1 MRIFKKFLSCL
12 LCAAM
17 IVTALPAAAAADT
30 ASSGTK
36 SIDNG
41 YIKVQVSEK
50 NGGFAVNTVQ
60 GDLVKKS
67 DNNKKLLFHNDE
79 YDTSFISYRVEF
91 ADGTTE
97 DYIFGGKYG
106 GLFDKSRKGV
116 SVTQKQANGDII
128 AAWGTGDL
136 TFTQTITLANTSSDQ
151 HGMVSVQLAVQN
163 EGSAKVSVKARIL
176 LDTYLGSKDYGY
188 YQVLDKNNVTNLVTT
203 EQIID
208 GKGALSVPQNF
219 YAVDDA
225 ANPGI
230 VAYSVSN
237 LSDLPYQVALGHWNN
252 LAASLFD
259 FTPSTIDF
267 TKDQNDY
274 LTSDSAYALYYDMGD
289 VAATDGS
296 ASLVSYYGVY
306 SNSTVSSDQNVSINA
321 TAPLRLELNDEKTAF
336 KRLDQTGA
344 ADFTIDAIYEN
355 LNVTGA
361 KKYDQIK
368 LVVQSTSNLRSLDD
382 NGQVF
387 DRQQFD
393 TYDPFVA
400 STNTNVKVGDIL
412 NKKLYFKAKL
422 SNEAAYE
429 RITISVYDVSSKSE
443 LTDENRLGVKEIYI
457 LLPGTDGNIPKV
469 AFASMTPDTVY
480 FEGTRHL
487 FVTVTNPAMLTN
499 RANWNLYAYNS
510 ADSSVRIE
518 IPHSNI
524 SMNDNVMDVTL
535 DDTMKTATGSW
546 YLQLEWTA
554 DAVKAGIATKAE
566 AQTSSQL
573 KFSVSDNTKY
583 KNDSYGVLAIVKK
596 DYGGKK
602 PTEYTIESFMNE
614 EAYERYLKEDGTGEY
629 TLSTLIEFKGAFV
642 KSKYKLDSDGKTK
655 VGTYFTAV
663 STKELDTNTRE
674 YKTENCVTINGC
686 MDFEGGTLSVYYEDY
701 DNTSLSKCLDSA
713 ICVEFDGELLTS
725 DARTSIWSGNAGFT
739 KIEQGE
745 DYALRPYDK
754 DGNRKDEE
762 SFSSETISLIWP
774 SVYGTA
780 QTLAGMIFKMAYG
793 ELGVMYNDDGSEIG
807 RVLSFT
813 AQLDLSFT
821 GHDKGNSDEGTETT
835 TYWSKLKDIWKY
847 YRTGDSVYT
856 YTSLG
861 GGKNDA
867 YSFHLVDEDKAND
880 EESKATASVM
890 VQDILFGCG
899 EGFVGV
905 HFKVD
910 IGLKNYVSG
919 MSNIAGSLEVNT
931 VHNWSVGLEGKMKL
945 ASIQLEAKLKFKSR
959 NNIPVPDD
967 IYFYVDGFE
976 PGLNIDGFGVV
987 WITGGGGGISNLYD
1001 TIYSTGGTP
1010 PLKLIL
1016 SLAFSIVQTLDG
1028 TATVTASASNLTLEA
1043 KDLKVFGEIPAINYI
1058 SLGLTWKPN
1067 MDIRASMNL
1076 HLYGGV
1082 ISGAG
1087 YIVLTNDDVDDD
1099 GLKEWFYEMYAQASL
1114 QVPESIPA
1122 VGGKTIGGANLGLNT
1137 EKIWGGLNVLSID
1150 LGIVYYWGESSVDF
1164 FTGDS
1169 TKVQPTFPDL
1179 LQLNGINENGDVPV
1193 YYDEENDRTLYA
1205 HVGSNLSDPVEAV
1218 TLATDGTKI
1227 DTAEADSANLA
1238 ETDSASLSETDSI
1251 SLMSGGSLQTSAD
1264 YTLHKFNLGEYRATS
1279 TYYAS
1284 TNSASMVQVEYD
1296 ASSKAEAEAIAK
1308 RIKINSVYDASQ
1320 GKISDSEA
1328 TAYPLKYL
1336 EGTNITNGSAEAN
1349 AANAN
1354 VSYNAA
1360 TKKGILAFTVTDS
1373 KYFDTDWYIYSGA
1386 ASATGGAVNSKV
1398 TFYNVQSLPKIT
1410 SVEYTKNA
1418 RKDPIYT
1425 DTLTFKGENLTE
1437 IDDIKFYLVSS
1448 NDPKETG
1455 YLLDQWEDG
1464 ISDYDDNDME
1474 EWWERFPDD
1483 LPSGDYY
1490 VKAVYS
1496 VEDELYDVCYSTDTV
1511 SYTNPNMPAT
1521 ITAGTAASAGDLKL
1535 GVTLNDKNA
1544 ENIDGYMVSVYN
1556 ADGTATNV
1564 TDMPFEKA
1572 AEGNTYI
1579 EIGGS
1584 YSGSSNRVD
1593 NEDGTVKSQD
1603 VNTYGLTEGTQ
1614 YKLVITPYK
1623 LIDSQY
1629 CVYNETSGKDE
1640 LVSDGE
1646 NDSVIY
1652 GKEVT
1657 TNAVTLAAQTTPQ
1670 VSFAADKIGI
1680 SVAGKSGLKDAN
1692 GDTKSDDKVL
1702 TFASDEIKLTARA
1715 AGGEALTGTWS
1726 LDGAES
1732 EDTDTDGTA
1741 LSDSKY
1747 GHYGT
1752 FDSQT
1757 SVSIPL
1763 KNLTDG
1769 RHKLTVSGKDADGDG
1784 FRAEYVFAVDTE
1796 APRLMIASPVNG
1808 TPTDADGV
1816 LTISGVTDEDAL
1828 LTVVVGTTTVIDGKT
1843 ISEIPGAAIDKE
1855 GNFSFSINA
1864 PWASIWLEKDITIS
1878 AKDVLGNKTETTAT
1892 IASGLTQD
1900 LKSVLIKVDGASDED
1915 GNIEGN
1921 ATATQT
1927 KKLSLVGK
1935 NSAGNEMMLDSDY
1948 VLWECMAV
1956 EGAASV
1962 TSDGT
1967 LTIGEGAQGI
1977 VTGKYEVSSGAY
1989 MTYTLCFGADI
2000 SNSFVYAGG
2009 EGGSVIGS
2017 GYYRQGEKV
2026 SLTASSNIGYKFKSW
2041 KIVSGLADESAL
2053 STTSSEK
2060 TTFTMPEGNVLLQ
2073 AEYDWIGLPKET
2085 TPEAEFEAA
2094 GDSGGKLTNVEPGM
2108 KYSLDGGKDWI
2119 DITDTSVEISDI
2131 STSHGIIVK
2140 KSGNGTTTADSD
2152 VQTITV
2158 TKAAAPQSPRA
2169 EDCTTSKNNNGKII
2183 GVSTKMQ
2190 YKSADE
2196 RTWNDCAGE
2205 TVEGLVPGDYQV
2217 RLKPSGSV
2225 LASDAVTVTIDKY
2238 VPGAKEPAVK
2248 EVESVDAG
2256 KDDLVIV
2263 DPATGKA
2270 TKKAAFSDSEAAPIG
2285 KDNEILTVKSGD
2297 LPFCY
2302 DEYGQKVFVPFS
2314 AEKDG
2319 KIVFIAPKD
2328 GKYYFTENSVS
2339 FKDMAG
2345 HWAQDEVDFT
2355 AAREI
2360 FNGIGDDNF
2369 GPNSSMTRA
2378 MFVTVLW
2385 RMSGK
2390 PSVADI
2396 SKAKSFT
2403 DIDSSAW
2410 YAEAVAWGS
2419 ANGIVNGVSDSE
2431 FAPNNLVTREQMCTL
2446 LSRFLKYKDIS
2457 LKSTAEAIEFTDKAQ
2472 ISSWAEDAVTLCQQA
2487 GLITGYPDGS
2497 FKPKGN
2503 AARAENAAVFERM
2516 IKTVLEQAE
2525 GSQLLS
2531 TEKAE

>member
-17 IVTALPAAAAADT
+17 IVTAMPAAAMANT
-30 ASSGTK
+30 VSSGVK

-41 YIKVQVSEK
+41 YIKVQVSDK

-60 GDLVKKS
+60 GDLIKKS

-79 YDTSFISYRVEF
+79 YDTSFISYRVKF
-91 ADGTTE
+91 ADDTTE

-116 SVTQKQANGDII
+116 SVTQKQENGDII
-128 AAWGTGDL
+128 ATWGTGDL

-163 EGSAKVSVKARIL
+163 EGTAKVSVKARIL

-208 GKGALSVPQNF
+208 GNGALSIPQNF
-219 YAVDDA
+219 YAVDDT

-259 FTPSTIDF
+259 FAPSTVDF

-289 VAATDGS
+289 VAAADGS

-344 ADFTIDAIYEN
+344 ADFSVDAIYEN

-400 STNTNVKVGDIL
+400 STNTNVNVGDVL

-429 RITISVYDVSSKSE
+429 RITISVYDVSSKSD

-469 AFASMTPDTVY
+469 AFTSMTPDTVY

-510 ADSSVRIE
+510 ADNSVRIE

-554 DAVKAGIATKAE
+554 DAVKAGIVSKAA

-573 KFSVSDNTKY
+573 MFSVSDNTKY

-602 PTEYTIESFMNE
+602 AAEYTIESFIDE
-614 EAYERYLKEDGTGEY
+614 EAYEKYLKADGTGEY

-642 KSKYKLDSDGKTK
+642 KSKYKTDSDGKTK
-655 VGTYFTAV
+655 VGTYYTAV
-663 STKELDTNTRE
+663 STKELDTSTRE

-686 MDFEGGTLSVYYEDY
+686 MDFEGGTLSVYYDDY
-701 DNTSLSKCLDSA
+701 DNTSLSKCLKSA

-725 DARTSIWSGNAGFT
+725 DARTSIWSGNAAFT

-793 ELGVMYNDDGSEIG
+793 ELGVMYNDDGSELG

-821 GHDKGNSDEGTETT
+821 GHDKNTSDEGTETT
-835 TYWSKLKDIWKY
+835 TYWSKLKEIWKY

-861 GGKNDA
+861 GGYNDA

-931 VHNWSVGLEGKMKL
+931 VHNWSVGLQGKMKL

-1043 KDLKVFGEIPAINYI
+1043 KDLKVFGEIPAINYV

-1067 MDIRASMNL
+1067 MDIRASMNV
-1076 HLYGGV
+1076 HLYGG
-1082 ISGAG
+1082 IITGAG
-1087 YIVLTNDDVDDD
+1087 YIVLTYDDIYDC
-1099 GLKEWFYEMYAQASL
+1099 GINEWFFEMYAQASL
-1114 QVPESIPA
+1114 QVPDSIPA
-1122 VGGKTIGGANLGLNT
+1122 IGGKTIAGANLGLNS
-1137 EKIWGGLNVLSID
+1137 EKLWGGLSILSID
-1150 LGIVYYWGESSVDF
+1150 LGVVYYWGESNVKF

-1169 TKVQPTFPDL
+1169 SKVTPTFPAL
-1179 LQLNGINENGDVPV
+1179 LELNGINENGDIPV

-1218 TLATDGTKI
+1218 TLAADGSRI
-1227 DTAEADSANLA
+1227 DTAESDSAGLA
-1238 ETDSASLSETDSI
+1238 ESDSASLMSEK
-1251 SLMSGGSLQTSAD
+1251 SLNTSVD
-1264 YTLHKFNLGEYRATS
+1264 FTLHKFNLGKYSENNN
-1279 TYYAS
+1279 AS
-1284 TNSASMVQVEYD
+1284 IVQVEYD
-1296 ASSKAEAEAIAK
+1296 AASKDEAEAIAK
-1308 RIKINSVYDASQ
+1308 RIKINSVYDRANM
-1320 GKISDSEA
+1320 KISDSEA
-1328 TAYPLKYL
+1328 TSYPLKYL
-1336 EGTNITNGSAEAN
+1336 EGTNVTNGSTEAN

-1354 VSYNAA
+1354 VSYNSA
-1360 TKKGILAFTVTDS
+1360 TGKGILAFTMTNSQDFG
-1373 KYFDTDWYIYSGA
+1373 KDWYICSGT
-1386 ASATGGAVNSKV
+1386 ASTDGKPVNTTV

-1410 SVEYTKNA
+1410 SVKYVKDAYTE
-1418 RKDPIYT
+1418 
-1425 DTLTFKGENLTE
+1425 DTPYPDKLSFEGTNLDKLDS
-1437 IDDIKFYLVSS
+1437 INFYLVTNP
-1448 NDPKETG
+1448 NDPTETG
-1455 YLLDQWEDG
+1455 YLLNHRIADRDIEPDG
-1464 ISDYDDNDME
+1464 EVWSS
-1474 EWWERFPDD
+1474 RFLDE

-1490 VKAVYS
+1490 IKAVYS
-1496 VEDELYDVCYSTDTV
+1496 VEDELYDVCCSKTPVHYD
-1511 SYTNPNMPAT
+1511 NPNMPDNIAT
-1521 ITAGTAASAGDLKL
+1521 TGDSKSVGDLKL
-1535 GVTLNDKNA
+1535 GVTLDDANA
-1544 ENIDGYMVSVYN
+1544 KNIDGYMVSVYN
-1556 ADGTATNV
+1556 ADGTATDV
-1564 TDMPFEKA
+1564 TDMSFEKA
-1572 AEGNTYI
+1572 SVGNTYI

-1584 YSGSSNRVD
+1584 YAGSSDRVD
-1593 NEDGTVKSQD
+1593 NEDGTVKSQI
-1603 VNTYGLTEGTQ
+1603 VNTYGLTAGKQ
-1614 YKLVITPYK
+1614 YKLIITPYK
-1623 LIDSQY
+1623 LIDSKY
-1629 CVYNETSGKDE
+1629 RDDTSRN

-1646 NDSVIY
+1646 YDSVIY
-1652 GKEVT
+1652 GKEIT
-1657 TNAVTLAAQTTPQ
+1657 TNAVTLKEQTTPK
-1670 VSFAADKIGI
+1670 VSFSADKIGI
-1680 SVAGKSGLKDAN
+1680 SIAGKSGLKDAN
-1692 GDTKSDDKVL
+1692 GDTKSDDKII
-1702 TFASDEIKLTARA
+1702 TFASGEIKLTASA

-1726 LDGAES
+1726 LDGAGS
-1732 EDTDTDGTA
+1732 DDIDTEGIS
-1741 LSDSKY
+1741 LSDSRY

-1752 FDSQT
+1752 FNSKT

-1763 KNLTDG
+1763 KKLTDG

-1784 FRAEYVFAVDTE
+1784 FLAEYVFAVDTE
-1796 APRLMIASPVNG
+1796 APRLMISSPVNG
-1808 TPTDADGV
+1808 TPTDADGG

-1828 LTVVVGTTTVIDGKT
+1828 LTVVVGSTTVVDSKT

-1855 GNFSFSINA
+1855 GNFSFKINA
-1864 PWASIWLEKDITIS
+1864 PWASVWLEKDISIS
-1878 AKDVLGNKTETTAT
+1878 AKDVIGNKTETAAT

-1900 LKSVLIKVDGASDED
+1900 LKSVLINVDGTSDYD

-1921 ATATQT
+1921 ATTTQT

-1977 VTGKYEVSSGAY
+1977 VTGKYEVSNGAY

-2009 EGGSVIGS
+2009 EGGSVVGG

-2053 STTSSEK
+2053 SSTSSAK
-2060 TTFTMPEGNVLLQ
+2060 TTFTMPESNVLLQ
-2073 AEYDWIGLPKET
+2073 AEYDWLGLPKET

-2094 GDSGGKLTNVEPGM
+2094 GESSGRLTNVEPGM
-2108 KYSLDGGKDWI
+2108 KYSLDGGKDWT
-2119 DITDTSVEISDI
+2119 DITDTSAEISDI

-2140 KSGNGTTTADSD
+2140 RSGNGTTTADSD
-2152 VQTITV
+2152 AQTITV
-2158 TKAAAPQSPRA
+2158 TKAAAPQSPRGEA
-2169 EDCTTSKNNNGKII
+2169 CSTSKNDSGKII

-2190 YKSADE
+2190 YKSAADS
-2196 RTWNDCAGE
+2196 TWSDCTGD

-2217 RLKPSGSV
+2217 RLKPSGNIF
-2225 LASDAVTVTIDKY
+2225 ASDAVTVTINKY
-2238 VPGAKEPAVK
+2238 VPSDKKSAVK

-2256 KDDLVIV
+2256 RNDLVIA
-2263 DPATGKA
+2263 DPSTGKA

-2285 KDNEILTVKSGD
+2285 NDREILTVKSGD
-2297 LPFCY
+2297 IPFYY

-2319 KIVFIAPKD
+2319 RIVFIAPKD

-2339 FKDMAG
+2339 FKDMTG
-2345 HWAQDEVDFT
+2345 HWALDEVDFT

-2369 GPNSSMTRA
+2369 GPNNSMTRS

-2390 PSVADI
+2390 PSVTDT
-2396 SKAKSFT
+2396 SKVKSFT
-2403 DIDSSAW
+2403 DVDSSAW
-2410 YAEAVAWGS
+2410 YADAVAWGS

-2431 FAPNNLVTREQMCTL
+2431 FSPNSLVTREQMCTL
-2446 LSRFLKYKDIS
+2446 LSRFLKYEDIS
-2457 LKSTAEAIEFTDKAQ
+2457 LNTTAEAAKFTDNAQ
-2472 ISSWAEDAVTLCQQA
+2472 ISSWAADSVALCQQA

-2525 GSQLLS
+2525 GSQLLI